1 MAGSTQDNN
10 WPLPKFYFSV
20 TGLNGKTDPVPFQE
34 VTGLSSETTPIEYRH
49 GDSKSFYPIKMPGL
63 GKVGNVTM
71 RKGIFAKDTNLFTW
85 FDAIKLNTI
94 ERSTIVINLLD
105 ETGQPAMTWTLN
117 NAFPIKITGTDLK
130 SQGNEVAV
138 ESIDIAFETLTVKA
152 ASCWILPL
160 LFRLFIFQSPSQV
173 LAKLPSKSLPLM
185 PVFLKFQDWKRRLI
199 QKTCERVGKTS
210 LCIAYPPVRSIKTW
224 FLNAV

>member
-1 MAGSTQDNN
+1 MNICPNANT
-10 WPLPKFYFSV
+10 PLDASAID
-20 TGLNGKTDPVPFQE
+20 LAN
-34 VTGLSSETTPIEYRH
+34 
-49 GDSKSFYPIKMPGL
+49 
-63 GKVGNVTM
+63 
-71 RKGIFAKDTNLFTW
+71 TNLFTW

-152 ASCWILPL
+152 AS
-160 LFRLFIFQSPSQV
+160 
-173 LAKLPSKSLPLM
+173 
-185 PVFLKFQDWKRRLI
+185 
-199 QKTCERVGKTS
+199 
-210 LCIAYPPVRSIKTW
+210 
-224 FLNAV
+224 